1 MSAGRRK
8 TLLRAIVLCCAALAL
23 LLGFIIF
30 IDRWQNEQYQ
40 ETRGTGTEEFM
51 NAGTVLWKGEKYRKK
66 PGVTTILIGGIDR
79 EAEEQQG
86 VGTDRY
92 RNGGQADFLLLLAI
106 DQNGRQI
113 RQLQI
118 DRDTMAEVTVL
129 SVFGQETGTRIMQI
143 CLSHA
148 FGANKE
154 ENASY
159 TVRAVRGLMNE
170 LEIDGYYMLDYGAI
184 NILNEALGGLTV
196 TVPDDMTSVNPLWEK
211 GSAVTLSGGEAET
224 FVRTRKTVGEG
235 TNEERMK
242 RQNEFMRS
250 AVTAIRLKLSQD
262 AAFGSQL
269 LSSLKSH
276 ATTGFSD
283 QQLLEEIQKT
293 SDCEILPVEYLEGD
307 YGIGEDGYVEFHVRE
322 GSAESWIMRNLYTK
336 E

>member
-1 MSAGRRK
+1 MSADRRK

-106 DQNGRQI
+106 DQNSRQI

-118 DRDTMAEVTVL
+118 DRDTMAEATVL

-235 TNEERMK
+235 TNEERMR

-262 AAFGSQL
+262 AAFGSRL

-276 ATTGFSD
+276 AATDFSD
-283 QQLLEEIQKT
+283 QQLQEEIQKT

>member
-30 IDRWQNEQYQ
+30 IDRWQNEQYK

-51 NAGTVLWKGEKYRKK
+51 NAGSVLWKGEKYRKK

-118 DRDTMAEVTVL
+118 DRDTMVEVTVL

-159 TVRAVRGLMNE
+159 TVRAVRGLMND

-235 TNEERMK
+235 SNEERMR

-262 AAFGSQL
+262 AAFGSRL

-276 ATTGFSD
+276 AATDFSD

-307 YGIGEDGYVEFHVRE
+307 YDIGEDGYVEFRVRE